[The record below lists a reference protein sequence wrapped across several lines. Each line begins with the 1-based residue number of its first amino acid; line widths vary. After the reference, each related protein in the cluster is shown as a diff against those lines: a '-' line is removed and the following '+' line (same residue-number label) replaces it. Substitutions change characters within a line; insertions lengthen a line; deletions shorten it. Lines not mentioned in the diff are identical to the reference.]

1 MINYSWTIDKI
12 CVLTFSLSP
21 RLDDEESLRAK
32 VDEALSVY
40 DEYMKNKGTEGE
52 TAGEAK
58 PQEAAKEASSEEN
71 KS

>member
-1 MINYSWTIDKI
+1 M
-12 CVLTFSLSP
+12 LFST
-21 RLDDEESLRAK
+21 RLDDEDALRAK
-32 VDEALSVY
+32 VDEALNVY

-52 TAGEAK
+52 APAESK